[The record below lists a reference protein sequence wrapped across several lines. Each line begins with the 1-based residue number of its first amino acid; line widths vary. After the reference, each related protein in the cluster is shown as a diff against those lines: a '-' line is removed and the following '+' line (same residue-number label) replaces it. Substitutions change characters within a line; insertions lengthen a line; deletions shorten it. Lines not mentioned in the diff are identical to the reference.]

1 MAVSSHDESPPR
13 SYYADI
19 RTIGATFRKARRG
32 KPKSQ
37 YPSTLGHKEDF
48 MELASLLKIV
58 LLIPT
63 EDSKGTSK
71 TVPSNKEGNQRIS
84 RRLSRENS
92 PPKFKWF
99 KFSGGYHRL
108 EFGITGGTGHG
119 IQYGTTV
126 LNRPSYTSCRRTRG
140 SSWKRT

>member
-1 MAVSSHDESPPR
+1 
-13 SYYADI
+13 
-19 RTIGATFRKARRG
+19 
-32 KPKSQ
+32 
-37 YPSTLGHKEDF
+37 

-99 KFSGGYHRL
+99 KFSAEYHRL
-108 EFGITGGTGHG
+108 EIEWNYRRYGPWDSVRYDGTK
-119 IQYGTTV
+119 QTV
-126 LNRPSYTSCRRTRG
+126 IHKL
-140 SSWKRT
+140 